1 MDVGLLFFFSPFNQS
16 VFELQSTHVIGAKS
30 SLKAAHNSSHYILT

>member
-1 MDVGLLFFFSPFNQS
+1 MDVGLPFFPFNQS

-30 SLKAAHNSSHYILT
+30 SLKAKP